1 GASSWEL
8 LRTRRPPIDDLLAAA
23 YTEQRTFELRIPR
36 AAYAPVR
43 LTRGNGSQ
51 FDFPPALLEGE
62 VRIARELP
70 KDPGNVALLQAKARA
85 DLLKWSYDGAIAAL
99 ERARKIQP
107 ASPSLLTDL
116 ASAYFERAEAE
127 HRGGQYAAALALL
140 DKALDAQPNDPV
152 TLFNRAILHDR

>member
-1 GASSWEL
+1 
-8 LRTRRPPIDDLLAAA
+8 
-23 YTEQRTFELRIPR
+23 
-36 AAYAPVR
+36 
-43 LTRGNGSQ
+43 
-51 FDFPPALLEGE
+51 
-62 VRIARELP
+62 
-70 KDPGNVALLQAKARA
+70 QAKARA
-85 DLLKWSYDGAIAAL
+85 DLLKWSYDAAIAAL

-152 TLFNRAILHDR
+152 ALFNRAILHDRMRLYDRSIADWQRYLRVDPAGSWTSEAKKRLDGAEQARKTEK